1 MLGGGR
7 EYEETSE
14 WQRSWL
20 VFIDQLQNK
29 AYLFRIYNGFRQQYL
44 CELSFSFF
52 FFFFSSF
59 DWFVFCLMAVPH
71 SPTGRIGHKGKQK
84 RRRRTLRES
93 SSLRQSNLSRTEKA
107 KAMKLFHSLWFSSK
121 NPLGYG
127 GTFDSLCD
135 KKMHVSECLFCN

>member
-1 MLGGGR
+1 M
-7 EYEETSE
+7 T
-14 WQRSWL
+14 
-20 VFIDQLQNK
+20 
-29 AYLFRIYNGFRQQYL
+29 
-44 CELSFSFF
+44 
-52 FFFFSSF
+52 
-59 DWFVFCLMAVPH
+59 VPH
-71 SPTGRIGHKGKQK
+71 SPTASIGHKGKQK
-84 RRRRTLRES
+84 RRRHTLRES